1 MAKNYDD
8 DLAEIENLLRIG
20 TVIKVKGDKA
30 KVRFEEYDNM
40 ISDDLPIVFQS
51 KKWTPDINDTVIC
64 LFIPYGDG
72 DGYILG
78 RL

>member
-8 DLAEIENLLRIG
+8 DLAEIENLVRIG
-20 TVIKVKGDKA
+20 TVVKVKGDTA
-30 KVRFEEYDNM
+30 KVKFEEYDDM
-40 ISDDLPIVFQS
+40 ISDDLPIVFQN
-51 KKWTPDINDTVIC
+51 KRWTPDINDTVIC

>member
-40 ISDDLPIVFQS
+40 ISDDLTVVFQN